1 MTCPITPGLPRGPSV
16 LSEDAA
22 QVWGLVPCSEAPPQG
37 SPPACGVTAALEN
50 WRQLS
55 CVLLGEGGL
64 CPSLDSQCQAQ
75 SHYVHCCCVSGG
87 RVSE

>member
-1 MTCPITPGLPRGPSV
+1 MTCPVTPGLPHGPSV

-22 QVWGLVPCSEAPPQG
+22 QVWGLVPCSEALPSG
-37 SPPACGVTAALEN
+37 LSPACGVTAALEN

-55 CVLLGEGGL
+55 CVLLGVG
-64 CPSLDSQCQAQ
+64 CVQAWIPSWAQ
-75 SHYVHCCCVSGG
+75 SHYVHCCVSGG